1 MIIKR
6 LMSLTWRLPKG
17 VPSGFKLFL
26 FQRQDR
32 KSKWLFKY
40 LKRRFFCLVI
50 VRFFGFVPECLGI
63 EKKHRVILWINLA
76 APSLG
81 DSLMDL
87 SARVLLK
94 DREVVL
100 LTHPKNYLLYQ
111 NDSVFSAVFSD
122 ACQVTT
128 HYGRSGFD
136 LVIVDSYSPRVLRNK
151 LIIAPVSPFIGLYGF
166 LNGFE
171 VHRTYFAF
179 ARMMELLDLD
189 QINEPMR
196 PTITLPVGVKD
207 TLPEFDVCISIG
219 GEWSFRTYD
228 HWSAVVSWLIAQ
240 GYSVSL
246 VGSDN
251 GVRSASE
258 ILELEPTVRS
268 TVGTLSLPEVVAE
281 IAKAKVFI
289 GADGGLWHIAC
300 AIPIPSVV
308 LFADC
313 QIFDDEGNRVT
324 RETKDIICETLYDD
338 TQVSNIQS
346 DSVVEAFKRLSAR
359 IGLCAL

>member
-1 MIIKR
+1 MFTR
-6 LMSLTWRLPKG
+6 LMSPTWRFPQG

-26 FQRQDR
+26 LQRQNR
-32 KSKWLFKY
+32 RLKWLLKY
-40 LKRRFFCLVI
+40 LKRRFFSLVI
-50 VRFFGFVPECLGI
+50 VRLFGFVPECVSI
-63 EKKHRVILWINLA
+63 ERKHRVILWINLA

-100 LTHPKNYLLYQ
+100 LTHPKNYPVYQ
-111 NDSVFSAVFSD
+111 NDPAFSAVFSD
-122 ACQVTT
+122 ARQVVTQ
-128 HYGRSGFD
+128 YGRSGFD
-136 LVIVDSYSPRVLRNK
+136 LVIVDSYSPRVLWNK
-151 LIIAPVSPFIGLYGF
+151 IVIAPVSPFLGLYGY

-179 ARMMELLDLD
+179 ARMMELLGLD
-189 QINEPMR
+189 KIDEPMR
-196 PTITLPVGVKD
+196 PTITLPGNVKD
-207 TLPEFDVCISIG
+207 KQPEVDVCIAIG

-228 HWSAVVSWLIAQ
+228 HWRPVVSWLIAE
-240 GYSVSL
+240 GYSASL

-258 ILELEPTVRS
+258 IIETEPKVRS
-268 TVGTLSLPEVVAE
+268 TVGALSLPEVVLE
-281 IAKAKVFI
+281 IAKARVFI

-313 QIFDDEGNRVT
+313 QIFDDEGNRTT
-324 RETKDIICETLYDD
+324 RETRDIVCETLYHD
-338 TQVSNIQS
+338 TQVSNIHS
-346 DSVVEAFKRLSAR
+346 DAVIEAFKKLSMR
-359 IGLCAL
+359 TGLCVS